1 VSRTLV
7 ASVGRLGGANR
18 PSDVFNVQELLN
30 QVPVEAGGP
39 RIFLN
44 PDARCGSKTIEAIQ
58 KFQLFHFGWKGA
70 DGRVDPDGQ
79 TLRKLNQF
87 EDGRRPRPRPVT
99 TSTRMQC
106 PHAGSV
112 MGMPSFFT
120 PFGAAPFLR
129 PTDRYIIAGCPFSLG
144 PCVTVRWLTTA
155 PVLDH
160 STVGQCLSAAG
171 ASQGQVIFLD

>member
-7 ASVGRLGGANR
+7 ASVGRLGGVNR
-18 PSDVFNVQELLN
+18 PADVLNVQELLN
-30 QVPVEAGGP
+30 QVPVGAGGP

-44 PDARCGSKTIEAIQ
+44 PDMQCGSKTIEAIQ

-87 EDGRRPRPRPVT
+87 EHGRRPRPRPVT
-99 TSTRMQC
+99 ASTTMKC
-106 PHAGSV
+106 PHGGSV
-112 MGMPSFFT
+112 RGTPSFVT
-120 PFGAAPFLR
+120 PFGGAPLLR
-129 PTDRYIIAGCPFSLG
+129 PSDKYVIAGCPHVLG

-160 STVGQCLSAAG
+160 SSVGLCLTAKG
-171 ASQGQVIFLD
+171 ASQGQVMFVD